1 MNEHALNCCNAKL
14 VKLAAGMKAARNATA
29 IWVGCRRQVLGIL
42 MATWA
47 CVYQQ
52 QAWGG
57 DVGITDARGVTQQF
71 AAPPKRIITLLPSL
85 TESVCA
91 LDACERL
98 VATDRYSNYPLAVTA
113 LPKVG
118 GIDDTPLEWVLSL
131 HPDVVLAARSSRA
144 LNRLEEL
151 HIPVIAEEPQ
161 TLADVQHSMQTL
173 ARLLDKPAALAHW
186 QQQLER
192 QLQQARNDVPVQRH
206 QQRVYLEVSE
216 DRYAAGQDSYLGEL
230 LASIGVQSVIPSGYG
245 AFPKLNP
252 EWIINHPPD
261 IIITDSASLQAM
273 ANRAEIAHLKAY
285 QHKQVC
291 GFTRT
296 QFELLSRPGPRVG
309 EAALLLSHCL
319 ATLPPPP
326 GLDQPSVKPKVN

>member
-1 MNEHALNCCNAKL
+1 MNEHAPDCCDAQS
-14 VKLAAGMKAARNATA
+14 VKSVTSTQAARHATRV
-29 IWVGCRRQVLGIL
+29 WVRCRHPVLGIL
-42 MATWA
+42 IATWA
-47 CVYQQ
+47 CAYQQ
-52 QAWGG
+52 AAWGTG
-57 DVGITDARGVTQQF
+57 VGITDARGVTQQF
-71 AAPPKRIITLLPSL
+71 AAPPQRIITLLPSL

-98 VATDRYSNYPLAVTA
+98 VATDRYSNYPAAVMA

-192 QLQQARNDVPVQRH
+192 QLQQARNDVPIQRH

-230 LASIGVQSVIPSGYG
+230 LASLGVQSVIPSGYG
-245 AFPKLNP
+245 AFPKLNA

-261 IIITDSASLQAM
+261 VIITDSVSLKAM
-273 ANRAEIAHLKAY
+273 AKRAEIAHLKAY

-291 GFTRT
+291 GFSRA

-319 ATLPPPP
+319 ATLPPSP
-326 GLDQPSVKPKVN
+326 GLDQPSKPKVN